1 MNEEQFIIYN
11 TILQEIEMAVEV
23 SISNLER
30 SVLNDLMKGLEKN
43 ADLWKKIQNEILE
56 ANVTASSKLTLSALR
71 EDGFNQYCELMDKL
85 FEV

>member
-11 TILQEIEMAVEV
+11 TILQEIEMAIDV

-43 ADLWKKIQNEILE
+43 ADLWKKIQSEILE
-56 ANVTASSKLTLSALR
+56 ANLTASGKLTLSTFCD
-71 EDGFNQYCELMDKL
+71 DGYKKYCQLMDKL
-85 FEV
+85 FEI

>member
-56 ANVTASSKLTLSALR
+56 ANVAASSKLTLSALR

>member
-56 ANVTASSKLTLSALR
+56 ANVTASSKLTLSTLR

>member
-11 TILQEIEMAVEV
+11 TILQEIETAVEV

-30 SVLNDLMKGLEKN
+30 SVLKDLMRGLEKN

-56 ANVTASSKLTLSALR
+56 ANLTASSKLTLSALR
-71 EDGFNQYCELMDKL
+71 EDGFSQYCELMDKL